1 MRTALRTADQAY
13 RLAIGVGQAAADM
26 LRIEIVSAVYLDRLE
41 MLDES
46 CRPQGPFDR
55 QVLGD
60 LRAEAGEFADDF
72 ERGYWDG
79 LRGRCGE
86 IIDRLNTNSVA
97 RLPEPTDAINNE
109 WDGD

>member
-1 MRTALRTADQAY
+1 MKTALRTADQAY
-13 RLAIGVGQAAADM
+13 RLAIGCGQAAADM
-26 LRIEIVSAVYLDRLE
+26 LRIEIVSAVYLNRLDL
-41 MLDES
+41 LDES

-55 QVLGD
+55 QILGD

-79 LRGRCGE
+79 LRGRCSD
-86 IIDRLNTNSVA
+86 IIERLNTNSVA
-97 RLPEPTDAINNE
+97 RLPEPTDTTDNG

>member
-1 MRTALRTADQAY
+1 MKTTLRSSDQAY
-13 RLAIGVGQAAADM
+13 RLGTRVGHATADM
-26 LRIEIVSAVYLDRLE
+26 LRIEIVAAIYLDRTE

-55 QVLGD
+55 QILGD

-79 LRGRCGE
+79 LRGRCGD
-86 IIDRLNTNSVA
+86 IIERLNTNSVA
-97 RLPEPTDAINNE
+97 RLPEPTDTP
-109 WDGD
+109 DKD

>member
-1 MRTALRTADQAY
+1 MKTALRSADQAY
-13 RLAIGVGQAAADM
+13 RLAIGCGQAAADM
-26 LRIEIVSAVYLDRLE
+26 LRIEIVVWVYLDRLDL
-41 MLDES
+41 LDES

-60 LRAEAGEFADDF
+60 LRADAGEFADDF

-79 LRGRCGE
+79 LRRRCGE
-86 IIDRLNTNSVA
+86 IIDRLNTNSIA
-97 RLPEPTDAINNE
+97 RLPETTETADNE